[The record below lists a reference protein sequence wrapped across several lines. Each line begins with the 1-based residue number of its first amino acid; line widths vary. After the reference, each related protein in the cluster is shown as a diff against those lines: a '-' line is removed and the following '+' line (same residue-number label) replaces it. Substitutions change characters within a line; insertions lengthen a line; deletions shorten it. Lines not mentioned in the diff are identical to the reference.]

1 MNLVKESPD
10 SRPYNLQL
18 IPSFSDHYPT
28 PSRTTSR
35 AESEQQKGDAFDGI
49 CTTTEIDSWPNMI
62 RHACAEEFFLLYT
75 SNLQQS
81 WGAEVSKR
89 ERDYRK
95 E

>member
-1 MNLVKESPD
+1 MK
-10 SRPYNLQL
+10 
-18 IPSFSDHYPT
+18 
-28 PSRTTSR
+28 
-35 AESEQQKGDAFDGI
+35 A
-49 CTTTEIDSWPNMI
+49 
-62 RHACAEEFFLLYT
+62 AEELLVRQHAGGATHLWKTFFFVFLMFT

>member
-1 MNLVKESPD
+1 MKNAYGTIQKVEGVFPSQILCLFKGEEGACKPVD
-10 SRPYNLQL
+10 GRLQM
-18 IPSFSDHYPT
+18 
-28 PSRTTSR
+28 
-35 AESEQQKGDAFDGI
+35 A
-49 CTTTEIDSWPNMI
+49 
-62 RHACAEEFFLLYT
+62 T